1 MIGGSP
7 FKPEDIVRL
16 KETQAAFQRLE
27 KFDNVWIGADL
38 TLEKPAVVQPGQL
51 LRDVKIVANKKDLP
65 DLGTIDRGVLKFLG
79 LSTRSFYAQTGINIS
94 FHPEKVSDE
103 ILKNINSGQDT
114 LLPIDV
120 MNYGQRAVEID
131 GKVMR
136 FFWANDSKRLRRKD
150 LVNKIKSGEFF
161 VDGVE
166 GKDWYLGGHNE
177 EDKFTTENG
186 TDEALCVVVR
196 LKPERFYIPDAQQ
209 PIRKNKSMGTREN
222 LAGLLKPVPEGEEID
237 FDIRET
243 PWIRLGP
250 NIIAVINTGWTDQH
264 QKHINSPLV
273 DPGFDWPIRTEG
285 LHGLDYVEFFLYEK

>member
-1 MIGGSP
+1 MFLIDFCSLRLPIGGVWTSTIWSFIPLDGAP
-7 FKPEDIVRL
+7 FEGIVDILLIFGAAARL
-16 KETQAAFQRLE
+16 
-27 KFDNVWIGADL
+27 IG
-38 TLEKPAVVQPGQL
+38 V
-51 LRDVKIVANKKDLP
+51 
-65 DLGTIDRGVLKFLG
+65 F
-79 LSTRSFYAQTGINIS
+79 
-94 FHPEKVSDE
+94 
-103 ILKNINSGQDT
+103 NSQ
-114 LLPIDV
+114 
-120 MNYGQRAVEID
+120 
-131 GKVMR
+131 
-136 FFWANDSKRLRRKD
+136 
-150 LVNKIKSGEFF
+150 
-161 VDGVE
+161 
-166 GKDWYLGGHNE
+166 
-177 EDKFTTENG
+177 DKFTTENG